1 MTSPSGT
8 HAADVAAP
16 LREDATDTGGES
28 SGASMRIVVTDWDQ
42 ECLAEEEAVAR
53 SRGME
58 LVRADCRTEED
69 VIRAAADARGI
80 LVQYAPVT
88 RKVFEALPGLKAVG
102 RYGVGV
108 DNVDVDAA
116 TEFGVAV
123 CNVPDYGTEDVSDHA
138 LALTMTLARGV
149 AMLDRAVRRGDCS
162 LAPAQPLHRLSGRV
176 FGVVGLG
183 LIGAATARKARGVGY
198 STIGFDPLH
207 TPGTVSPDGTEVVGF
222 DELISRA
229 DVLSLHVPLN
239 RHTHHLI
246 DADVLAR
253 LKAGAL
259 LINTCRG
266 GVVDTEALVEALQS
280 GTIRGAGLD
289 VFEEEPLPPGAR
301 LLGLDNVVLTPHAA
315 WYSEESQEELK
326 RRTAENVM
334 DAVAGQTPRNIVNPE
349 VLQ

>member
-1 MTSPSGT
+1 MSSSP
-8 HAADVAAP
+8 
-16 LREDATDTGGES
+16 
-28 SGASMRIVVTDWDQ
+28 RIVVTDWDQ
-42 ECLAEEEAVAR
+42 DSLAEEESVAA

-69 VIRAAADARGI
+69 VIRAAEGARGI

-88 RKVFEALPGLKAVG
+88 RRVLEALPGLKAVG

-116 TEFGVAV
+116 TSLGVAV

-138 LALTMTLARGV
+138 IALTMALARGV
-149 AMLDRAVRRGDCS
+149 AALDRAMRSGDYS

-176 FGVVGLG
+176 FGVAGLG

-207 TPGTVSPDGTEVVGF
+207 SPGTVSPDGTPVVTF
-222 DELISRA
+222 DELVRRA

-239 RHTHHLI
+239 GLTRHLI
-246 DADVLAR
+246 NADVLA
-253 LKAGAL
+253 KMKPGAL
-259 LINTCRG
+259 VINTCRG
-266 GVVDTEALVEALQS
+266 GVVDTDALVEALES
-280 GTIRGAGLD
+280 GSIRGAGLD
-289 VFEEEPLPPGAR
+289 VFEEEPLPSASR
-301 LLGLDNVVLTPHAA
+301 LLGLENVVLTPHAA

-334 DAVAGQTPRNIVNPE
+334 DVAAGQTPRNIVNPE
-349 VLQ
+349 VLA